1 LSSRKKKIKIELE
14 DDEGGKYNLSLE
26 GNFSKEKILKVIELM
41 ELVRSNSTADLIAN
55 SHQEST
61 TNNNRTL
68 SVDSK
73 IWGVIEQSF
82 SYTAFTSSDI
92 ANIYNK
98 KYNETIKL
106 SIISTYLSR
115 YATKGKLKRTKRLRE
130 YVYDLPRIASTNINS
145 ITTNIIS
152 SNAGIVPANPA
163 NTNTNSNNDNTRIVY
178 DVKRKTIDDL
188 KN

>member
-1 LSSRKKKIKIELE
+1 MSSKKKKIKIELE

-26 GNFSKEKILKVIELM
+26 GNFSKEKILKVLELI

-55 SHQEST
+55 SHEEI
-61 TNNNRTL
+61 NNNRIL

-73 IWGVIEQSF
+73 IWSVIEQSF
-82 SYTAFTSSDI
+82 SYTSFTSSDV

-115 YATKGKLKRTKRLRE
+115 YATKGKLKRAKRLRE
-130 YVYDLPRIASTNINS
+130 YVYDLARTASTSTNTNS

-152 SNAGIVPANPA
+152 SNADVVPANPA
-163 NTNTNSNNDNTRIVY
+163 DNDNTKIVY
-178 DVKRKTIDDL
+178 DVRRKTIDDL